1 MTQPKVEPSRPR
13 PRPVHPAPP
22 ASWPTAWTRF
32 RHPRRM
38 LSTIAVYPSEVY
50 DELVVVRQYRGR
62 PYLLVSDPE
71 GVKHVLLSNA
81 ANYLKP
87 AKQRRLIEPTLGRS
101 LLTSEGAEW
110 QQQRRLTAPAF
121 RPNTIAAGIPGIAAA
136 AEAMMARWLSPSAEP
151 TIEVHSEMLDLAL
164 GVIGRAMFGIDPGR
178 MLDPIL
184 RAGARSQVGL
194 MTVETLIA
202 LRLLGEESGHRL
214 GKWLARVTA
223 RPIRDATAAM
233 VAAARAAGAAGDGL
247 LAALDEGQR
256 QDAGQPLTSQE
267 IQDHLVTMLIAGHA
281 TTAAA
286 LVWVWYLLDLHP
298 DVRLEVE
305 SELASQLG
313 GRLPTAADIPR
324 LPLTRMVID
333 ETLRLYP
340 VVPVIGRVAIAE
352 DRICGVTVPPRTHV
366 SIAPWVIHRHR
377 ALWHDPDHFDPR
389 RFAADRL
396 AEMHR
401 FAYIPFSAGPRVCIG
416 QGFALTEMITIVAA
430 VAQRFRLRL
439 LPDHRVDIAGAGHVR
454 PRGGLPMRLER
465 RG

>member
-1 MTQPKVEPSRPR
+1 MTQPKVELRRP
-13 PRPVHPAPP
+13 PPVPVHPAPP
-22 ASWPTAWTRF
+22 AHWPTTWTRL

-38 LSTIAVYPSEVY
+38 LSTIAVYPREVY

-71 GVKHVLLSNA
+71 GVKHVLLTHA

-87 AKQRRLIEPTLGRS
+87 AKQRRLIEPTMGRS

-110 QQQRRLTAPAF
+110 HQQRRLTAPAF
-121 RPNTIAAGIPGIAAA
+121 RPGTIAAGIPGIAAA
-136 AEAMMARWLSPSAEP
+136 AEAMMARWLSPSAAP
-151 TIEVHSEMLDLAL
+151 TIEAHSEMLDLAL

-184 RAGARSQVGL
+184 RASARNQVGM

-202 LRLLGEESGHRL
+202 LRLLGEETGERL
-214 GKWLARVTA
+214 GKWMGRVTA

-233 VAAARAAGAAGDGL
+233 VAAARTAGTSGDGL
-247 LAALDEGQR
+247 LAALDEGKR
-256 QDAGQPLTSQE
+256 QDAGRSLTSQE

-298 DVRLEVE
+298 DVRLGLE

-313 GRLPTAADIPR
+313 GRLPAAADIPR

-333 ETLRLYP
+333 EALRLYP

-366 SIAPWVIHRHR
+366 SISPWVIHRHR
-377 ALWHDPDHFDPR
+377 ALWQDPDHFDPQ
-389 RFAADRL
+389 RFAHDRQ
-396 AEMHR
+396 AGMHR

-416 QGFALTEMITIVAA
+416 QGFALTEMTIIVAT

-439 LPDHRVDIAGAGHVR
+439 LPDHRVDVAGAGHVR